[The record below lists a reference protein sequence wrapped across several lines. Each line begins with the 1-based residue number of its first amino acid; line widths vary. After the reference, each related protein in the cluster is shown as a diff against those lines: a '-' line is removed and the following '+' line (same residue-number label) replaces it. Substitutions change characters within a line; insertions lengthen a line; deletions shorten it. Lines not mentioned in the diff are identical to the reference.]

1 MKEKVGKNWS
11 PPSEDT
17 GLKCVFI
24 LLGFFLEIRSKT
36 TVFFLALLT
45 DVQAAQPAPPLLPAA
60 VGGLALG
67 TGGIEAFSPF
77 LAGLHAGPFH
87 HTGGKEKGTVPSP

>member
-1 MKEKVGKNWS
+1 M
-11 PPSEDT
+11 
-17 GLKCVFI
+17 
-24 LLGFFLEIRSKT
+24 T

-60 VGGLALG
+60 VGTLALG
-67 TGGIEAFSPF
+67 TGGTEVFFPF

-87 HTGGKEKGTVPSP
+87 HTDGKEKGTVLSS